1 VHTRLAA
8 PGPGFLPEKDT
19 AIAFTRPRHWLRWL
33 IGAVAA
39 AAVLAAAGPFVYIHF
54 LNSAPTAL
62 SLSPDNSA
70 SSSPSAGAA
79 TAPQASGPVAGTWT
93 AGSGSVVG
101 YRVNEVLLGQNATAV
116 GRTTSVTGHL
126 TIQRTTATAASFSV
140 PMDTIHSDK
149 SQRDAQ
155 FDGRIMDVAQYPTAT
170 FTLTSPIDL
179 APLPAPGVIKSY
191 TAHGRL
197 TLHGT
202 TRTVAFTLTAERG
215 AAKTGA
221 AKTGAAKTGAAKTGA
236 AKTGA
241 AKTGA
246 AKTGA
251 AQIDVVGH
259 IPVLFSDYNIQN
271 PSFAGFVT
279 TQDHGL
285 LEFLL
290 VLSRT

>member
-1 VHTRLAA
+1 MPFA
-8 PGPGFLPEKDT
+8 
-19 AIAFTRPRHWLRWL
+19 RPRHWLRWL
-33 IGAVAA
+33 IGAVVILAA
-39 AAVLAAAGPFVYIHF
+39 LAAAGPFIYIHF
-54 LNSAPTAL
+54 FNAAPSAL
-62 SLSPDNSA
+62 SLSPSSSGPASTSA
-70 SSSPSAGAA
+70 SSSTA
-79 TAPQASGPVAGTWT
+79 TASTAASGPVAGPWA

-126 TIQRTTATAASFSV
+126 TIAGTTATAASFSV
-140 PMDTIHSDK
+140 PMDTVHSDK

-155 FDGRIMDVAQYPTAT
+155 FDGRIMDVAQYPTGT

-179 APLPAPGVIKSY
+179 APLPAPGVVKSY
-191 TAHGRL
+191 TAHGQL

-202 TRTVAFTLTAERG
+202 TRAVTFTLTAERS
-215 AAKTGA
+215 AAKTG
-221 AKTGAAKTGAAKTGA
+221 G
-236 AKTGA
+236 
-241 AKTGA
+241 
-246 AKTGA
+246 
-251 AQIDVVGH
+251 AQIEVAGQ

-290 VLSRT
+290 VFSRAS